1 MDNLIGPIV
10 YRLGHMVFIHE
21 RGVRFPLGPPNSIMK
36 FLRVGSLNREKPAII
51 EEDGIIRDL
60 SSVISDLNSTTIN
73 QNTIEK
79 IKKINLNKLPEINEN
94 IRIGPCVA
102 NPEKFIGIGLNY
114 SDHAEE
120 TGMKPPSEPIIFI
133 KANSC
138 ISGPNDNVI
147 IPKNSKKT
155 DWEIELGIVIG
166 KKAQYISEDKSLE
179 YIFGYCIVNDISE
192 REFQIERSGGQWDKG
207 KGCDTFGPIGPYL
220 VTKDEIKNIQD
231 LNLELKLNGKITQKG
246 NTNKMIFGVKHIVSY
261 LSHFMTL
268 NPGDIIT
275 TGTPPGVGM
284 ARNPQIFL
292 KPGDEMILNIDN
304 LGSQKQ
310 KVISMK

>member
-1 MDNLIGPIV
+1 
-10 YRLGHMVFIHE
+10 MVFIHE

-220 VTKDEIKNIQD
+220 VTKNEIKNIQD

-292 KPGDEMILNIDN
+292 KPGDEMILNIDH

>member
-1 MDNLIGPIV
+1 
-10 YRLGHMVFIHE
+10 
-21 RGVRFPLGPPNSIMK
+21 MK
-36 FLRVGSLNREKPAII
+36 LLRVGALNKEKPAII
-51 EEDGIIRDL
+51 DGNGLVRDL
-60 SSVISDLNSTTIN
+60 SSIIDDLSTKHIN

-79 IKKINLNKLPEINEN
+79 IKKLDLTQLPKIPNN
-94 IRIGPCVA
+94 TRIGACVS

-120 TGMKPPSEPIIFI
+120 TGMKIPSEPIIFI

-138 ISGPNDNVI
+138 ICGPNDNVI

-166 KKAQYISEDKSLE
+166 KKAQYILEDQSLE
-179 YIFGYCIVNDISE
+179 HIFGYCIVNDISE
-192 REFQIERSGGQWDKG
+192 REFQIERSGQWDKG

-220 VTKDEIKNIQD
+220 VTKDEINNVQD
-231 LNLELKLNGKITQKG
+231 LNLELKLNGKAVQKG
-246 NTNKMIFGVKHIVSY
+246 NTNKMIFGVNHLVSY
-261 LSHFMTL
+261 VSQFMTL

-284 ARNPQIFL
+284 AHKPPIFL
-292 KPGDEMILNIDN
+292 KEGDEMILNIDN
-304 LGSQKQ
+304 LGMQKQ
-310 KVISMK
+310 KIIS

>member
-1 MDNLIGPIV
+1 
-10 YRLGHMVFIHE
+10 
-21 RGVRFPLGPPNSIMK
+21 MK
-36 FLRVGSLNREKPAII
+36 LLRVGTLNKEKPAII
-51 EEDGIIRDL
+51 DKSGLVRDL
-60 SSVISDLNSTTIN
+60 SSIIDDLSTQYIN

-79 IKKINLNKLPEINEN
+79 IKKLDLTQLPKIPSNT
-94 IRIGPCVA
+94 RIGACVS

-120 TGMKPPSEPIIFI
+120 TGMKIPSEPIIFI

-138 ISGPNDNVI
+138 ICGPNDNVI

-166 KKAQYISEDKSLE
+166 KKAQYIFEDQSSEH
-179 YIFGYCIVNDISE
+179 IFGYCIVNDISE
-192 REFQIERSGGQWDKG
+192 REFQIERSGQWDKG

-220 VTKDEIKNIQD
+220 VTKDEINNVQD
-231 LNLELKLNGKITQKG
+231 LNLELKLNGKAVQKG
-246 NTNKMIFGVKHIVSY
+246 NTNKMIFGVNHLVSY
-261 LSHFMTL
+261 VSQFMTL

-284 ARNPQIFL
+284 AHKPPIFL
-292 KPGDEMILNIDN
+292 KEGDEMILNIDN
-304 LGSQKQ
+304 LGMQKQ
-310 KVISMK
+310 KIISITKN

>member
-1 MDNLIGPIV
+1 MGPIV

-147 IPKNSKKT
+147 IPKNSKKS

-166 KKAQYISEDKSLE
+166 KKAQYISEDKSFE

>member
-1 MDNLIGPIV
+1 
-10 YRLGHMVFIHE
+10 MVFIHE

-120 TGMKPPSEPIIFI
+120 TGMKPPKEPIIFI

-220 VTKDEIKNIQD
+220 VTKNEIKNIQD

>member
-1 MDNLIGPIV
+1 
-10 YRLGHMVFIHE
+10 MVFIHE

-138 ISGPNDNVI
+138 ICGPNDNVI

-220 VTKDEIKNIQD
+220 VTKNEIKNIQD

>member
-1 MDNLIGPIV
+1 
-10 YRLGHMVFIHE
+10 
-21 RGVRFPLGPPNSIMK
+21 MK

-147 IPKNSKKT
+147 IPRNSKKT

-220 VTKDEIKNIQD
+220 VTKNEIKNIQD

>member
-1 MDNLIGPIV
+1 
-10 YRLGHMVFIHE
+10 
-21 RGVRFPLGPPNSIMK
+21 MK

-138 ISGPNDNVI
+138 ICGPNDNVI

-166 KKAQYISEDKSLE
+166 KKAQYISEDNSFE

-192 REFQIERSGGQWDKG
+192 REFQIERSGQWDKG

-220 VTKDEIKNIQD
+220 VTKNEIKNIQD

>member
-1 MDNLIGPIV
+1 MDILIGPIV

-166 KKAQYISEDKSLE
+166 KKAQYISEDKSFE

-192 REFQIERSGGQWDKG
+192 REFQIERSGQWDKG

-220 VTKDEIKNIQD
+220 VTKNEIKNIQD

>member
-1 MDNLIGPIV
+1 
-10 YRLGHMVFIHE
+10 
-21 RGVRFPLGPPNSIMK
+21 MK

-138 ISGPNDNVI
+138 ICGPNDNVI

-220 VTKDEIKNIQD
+220 VTKNEIKNIQD

-292 KPGDEMILNIDN
+292 KPGDEMMLNIDN

>member
-1 MDNLIGPIV
+1 
-10 YRLGHMVFIHE
+10 MVFIHE

-166 KKAQYISEDKSLE
+166 KKAQYISEDKSFE

>member
-1 MDNLIGPIV
+1 
-10 YRLGHMVFIHE
+10 MVFIHE

-60 SSVISDLNSTTIN
+60 SSVISDLNSTTVN

-79 IKKINLNKLPEINEN
+79 IKKINLEKLPKVIEN

-138 ISGPNDNVI
+138 ICGPNDNVI

-220 VTKDEIKNIQD
+220 VTKNEIKNIQD